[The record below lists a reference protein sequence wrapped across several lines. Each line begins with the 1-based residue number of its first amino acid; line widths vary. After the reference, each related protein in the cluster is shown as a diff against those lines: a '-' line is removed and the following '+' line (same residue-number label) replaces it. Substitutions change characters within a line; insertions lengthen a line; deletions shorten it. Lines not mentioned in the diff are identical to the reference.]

1 MVPERLLR
9 RKGLLSTGR
18 GCGGCTV
25 GTRADLL
32 RAGEE
37 KARVILISVLREVLS
52 SSLRS
57 VVNKHFIKT

>member
-1 MVPERLLR
+1 M
-9 RKGLLSTGR
+9 
-18 GCGGCTV
+18 

-37 KARVILISVLREVLS
+37 KARVILLSVLREVLG

-57 VVNKHFIKT
+57 VVNKRFIKT